1 MEHEYKDLKSQSIES
16 GIIFYG
22 LECCKPNYTYK
33 GNNVRKN
40 YVIHYIEEGKGTF
53 SSAGRPLVQLQAGDC
68 FILPQGVPCFYQ
80 ADSKDP
86 WNIVGL
92 GFPALRS
99 ETFCL
104 VPVFWSGA
112 ISIKFRTQLS
122 KIA

>member
-1 MEHEYKDLKSQSIES
+1 MSFTILKKEKGHFLQQGARLFNCKQEIVSSCRKES
-16 GIIFYG
+16 LAFTKQI
-22 LECCKPNYTYK
+22 
-33 GNNVRKN
+33 RKTL
-40 YVIHYIEEGKGTF
+40 G
-53 SSAGRPLVQLQAGDC
+53 
-68 FILPQGVPCFYQ
+68 
-80 ADSKDP
+80 
-86 WNIVGL
+86 NIVGL